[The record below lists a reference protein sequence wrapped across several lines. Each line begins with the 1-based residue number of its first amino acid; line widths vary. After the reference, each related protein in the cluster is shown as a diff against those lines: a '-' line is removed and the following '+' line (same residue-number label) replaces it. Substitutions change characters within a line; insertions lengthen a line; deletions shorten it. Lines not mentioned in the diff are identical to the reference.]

1 MKLTP
6 EDLGKYRLVKVTYDH
21 TLKDLAIIEE
31 SMPAADRRLLQ
42 TNQRQINLR
51 IRRRNLLVDWFWADA
66 AEIESYESYL
76 RSNEVRHRLVDHTT
90 TYYRNPEKLAALRNE
105 IDTFITIHADTDFI
119 LDRIGLIG
127 IENISK
133 LEKEILEK
141 ESKV

>member
-6 EDLGKYRLVKVTYDH
+6 ENLGKYRLVKVTYDH
-21 TLKDLAIIEE
+21 SIKELAIIEE
-31 SMPAADRRLLQ
+31 SMPPADRKLLQ
-42 TNQRQINLR
+42 TNQSQINLR
-51 IRRRNLLVDWFWADA
+51 IRRRNLLVDWIWAIQDDISA
-66 AEIESYESYL
+66 YEVCL
-76 RSNEVRHRLVDHTT
+76 KTNEVRHKIVDHTT

-105 IDTFITIHADTDFI
+105 VDDFITNNADTDFI

>member
-6 EDLGKYRLVKVTYDH
+6 EELGKYRLVKVTYDH
-21 TLKDLAIIEE
+21 TLKELSIIEDAM
-31 SMPAADRRLLQ
+31 SPTDRKLLQ
-42 TNQRQINLR
+42 TNQHQINLR
-51 IRRRNLLVDWFWADA
+51 IRRRNLLVDWFWANTH
-66 AEIESYESYL
+66 EIETYENWL
-76 RSNEVRHRLVDHTT
+76 VENEVRHKLVDHTT
-90 TYYRNPEKLAALRNE
+90 AYYRNPEKLTALRNE
-105 IDTFITIHADTDFI
+105 IDTFITKNVDTDFI